1 MNQTPIYTIGYGA
14 RDMATFVRVL
24 HENEIAYL
32 IDVRSK
38 PYSRYKPEFSKQ
50 ALQESLQE
58 QHIRYVFMGD
68 ELGGQPADP
77 SCYDADGKVD
87 YEKCARR
94 EAYREGIRRL
104 HEARA
109 KGLRVALMCSEGK
122 PESCHR
128 SKLIG
133 ETLTAEGLPVM
144 HIDEKDALVPHKDVL
159 LRVIKGQ
166 PSLFGD
172 DFFQFSSR
180 KRYLERDD
188 EAEGVDD
195 AGASRQE

>member
-1 MNQTPIYTIGYGA
+1 MNQTPVYTIGYGA
-14 RDMATFVRVL
+14 RDMAAFVRL
-24 HENEIAYL
+24 LQEHEIAYL

-50 ALQESLQE
+50 ALQESLHE
-58 QHIRYVFMGD
+58 QHIHYVFMGD
-68 ELGGQPADP
+68 ELGGQPPDA
-77 SCYDADGKVD
+77 SCYDAEGKVD
-87 YEKCARR
+87 YEKCAQR
-94 EAYREGIRRL
+94 ALYREGIRRL
-104 HEARA
+104 HEAQA

-133 ETLTAEGLPVM
+133 ETLAADGVSVI
-144 HIDEKDALVPHKDVL
+144 HIDEKNVLVPHREVM

-188 EAEGVDD
+188 EAET
-195 AGASRQE
+195 E